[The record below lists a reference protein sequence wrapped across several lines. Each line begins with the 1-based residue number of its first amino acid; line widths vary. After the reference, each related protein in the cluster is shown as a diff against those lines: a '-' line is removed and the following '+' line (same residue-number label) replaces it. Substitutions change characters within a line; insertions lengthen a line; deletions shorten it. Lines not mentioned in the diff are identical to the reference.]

1 MYESPS
7 ASIRINKM
15 NITNY
20 GNLQAQI
27 KGHVILPDDPEYNET
42 RAVWNGMIDRYP
54 AIIVRCSCVEDIVQS
69 IQTAQAM
76 DMIVSVRGGGHNV
89 AGHATNDGGM
99 VIDVSQMKDV
109 HVDADKRIAIA
120 QAGATWADVDK
131 ATQAFGLATPGGE
144 VSETGIA
151 GLTLGGGVG
160 HLRRKHGLTIDNLL
174 SVDMVTAD
182 GEVRHASATE
192 HTDLFWAVR
201 GAGGN
206 FGIVVN
212 FEYELHPVGPE
223 VMEATV
229 MYPFDK
235 ADEVIKAWR
244 NFTHTAPDEVSS
256 SCLLWSVPAIPDF
269 PEDMH
274 NQNVIIIDA
283 IYVGSV
289 ADAEQILQPL
299 RQFTEPLV
307 DMSSVSPFVEVQ
319 SAFDAFFPSHIQRYY
334 WKSLNLAELTDT
346 AIDNIIKRFIER
358 PSPMTLVIL
367 RHLGGAMGRVADD
380 ATAFGDRSAN
390 FNLSLDST
398 WANPDEDETN
408 IAWTRQAWSALNQFS
423 DGGVYLNF
431 PGFQE
436 EGEQLMRRQ
445 FGKNY
450 ERLVAIKKQYDPTN
464 FFSLNQNIKP
474 E

>member
-1 MYESPS
+1 
-7 ASIRINKM
+7 M
-15 NITNY
+15 NIAN
-20 GNLQAQI
+20 QSI
-27 KGHVILPDDPEYNET
+27 KFIIGDLENKVSGQVILPQDTEYDEA

-54 AIIVRCSCVEDIVQS
+54 AIIVRCSGIEDVILAV
-69 IQTAQAM
+69 QTAQEL

-99 VIDVSQMKDV
+99 VIDMSPMKDV
-109 HVDADKRIAIA
+109 TVDPEKRTVIA
-120 QAGATWADVDK
+120 QAGTTWADVDK

-174 SVDMVTAD
+174 SVDIVTAD
-182 GEVRHASATE
+182 GQLRHASATE
-192 HTDLFWAVR
+192 NEDLYWAVR

-206 FGIVVN
+206 FGIVIN
-212 FEYELHPVGPE
+212 FEYQLHPVGPE
-223 VMEATV
+223 VMEATI

-235 ADEVIKAWR
+235 ATEVIKSWR
-244 NFTHTAPDEVSS
+244 DFTDTAPDEVSS

-269 PEDMH
+269 PEEMH
-274 NQNVIIIDA
+274 HQNVIIVDA
-283 IYVGSV
+283 VYIGSV
-289 ADAEQILQPL
+289 ADAEHILQPL
-299 RQFTEPLV
+299 RNITEPLV
-307 DMSSVSPFVEVQ
+307 DMSAVSQFVEVQ
-319 SAFDAFFPSHIQRYY
+319 SAFDEFFPAHTQRYY
-334 WKSLNLAELTDT
+334 WKSMNLGELTDT
-346 AIDNIIKRFIER
+346 AIEAIINQTLER

-367 RHLGGAMGRVADD
+367 RHLGGAMARVDAD
-380 ATAFGDRSAN
+380 ATAFGDRSSN
-390 FNLSLDST
+390 FNLSLDAT
-398 WANPDEDETN
+398 WVNPEDDDQN
-408 IAWTRQAWSALNQFS
+408 IDWAREAWFALNQFS

-445 FGKNY
+445 FGGNY
-450 ERLVAIKKQYDPTN
+450 ERLASIKKRYDPMN

>member
-1 MYESPS
+1 MTL
-7 ASIRINKM
+7 INPKVK
-15 NITNY
+15 IQIVAD
-20 GNLQAQI
+20 LQAEI
-27 KGHVILPDDPEYNET
+27 KGAVILPDDSDYDEA

-54 AIIVRCSCVEDIVQS
+54 AIIVRCSCVEDVIKAIHKAHQL
-69 IQTAQAM
+69 
-76 DMIVSVRGGGHNV
+76 DMLISVRGGGHNV

-99 VIDVSQMKDV
+99 IIDISPMKDIVV
-109 HVDADKRIAIA
+109 HPKERTAIA

-131 ATQAFGLATPGGE
+131 ATQAYGLATPGGE

-174 SVDMVTAD
+174 SVDIVTAD
-182 GEVRHASATE
+182 GQLRHASADE
-192 HTDLFWAVR
+192 NEDLFWAVR
-201 GAGGN
+201 GGGGN
-206 FGIVVN
+206 FGIVTN
-212 FEYELHPVGPE
+212 FEYQLHPIGPAL
-223 VMEATV
+223 MEATV

-235 ADEVIKAWR
+235 AHDVIKAWR
-244 NFTHTAPDEVSS
+244 KFTDTAPNEVSS

-269 PEDMH
+269 PEELH
-274 NQNVIIIDA
+274 NQDVVIVDA
-283 IYVGSV
+283 VYIGAV
-289 ADAEQILQPL
+289 ADAERILQPL
-299 RQFTEPLV
+299 CDITEPII
-307 DMSSVSPFVEVQ
+307 DMSAVSPFVEIQ
-319 SAFDAFFPSHIQRYY
+319 SAFDEFFPSHIQRYY
-334 WKSLNLAELTDT
+334 WKSLNLAELSDT
-346 AIDNIIKRFIER
+346 AIDAIIQHTAER
-358 PSPMTLVIL
+358 PSPQTLVII
-367 RHLGGAMGRVADD
+367 RHLGGAMGRVAAD

-398 WANPDEDETN
+398 WINPDDDALN
-408 IAWTRQAWSALNQFS
+408 IEWTREAWSALNQFS

-450 ERLVAIKKQYDPTN
+450 ERLAAIKKRYDPTN

>member
-1 MYESPS
+1 
-7 ASIRINKM
+7 M
-15 NITNY
+15 NTLNSEIKTQVVDD
-20 GNLQAQI
+20 LQAQL
-27 KGHVILPDDPEYNET
+27 KGQVILPNDKDYDEA

-54 AIIVRCSCVEDIVQS
+54 AMIVRCSCVEDVILS
-69 IQTAQAM
+69 IQTAQALSM
-76 DMIVSVRGGGHNV
+76 VVSVRGGGHNV
-89 AGHATNDGGM
+89 AGHATNDGGI
-99 VIDVSQMKDV
+99 VIDVSPMKAV
-109 HVDADKRIAIA
+109 TVDPEKRIAIA
-120 QAGATWADVDK
+120 QAGATWADVDT

-160 HLRRKHGLTIDNLL
+160 HLRRKHGLTIDNLRA
-174 SVDMVTAD
+174 VDIVTAD
-182 GEVRHASATE
+182 GEFRHASPTE
-192 HTDLFWAVR
+192 NEDLYWAVR

-206 FGIVVN
+206 FGIVIN
-212 FEYELHPVGPE
+212 FEYALHPVGPE

-235 ADEVIKAWR
+235 AREVITAWR
-244 NFTHTAPDEVSS
+244 AFTDTAPDEVSS

-269 PEDMH
+269 PEEMH
-274 NQNVIIIDA
+274 HQNVVIIDA
-283 IYVGSV
+283 VYIGAV
-289 ADAEQILQPL
+289 ADAERILQPL
-299 RQFTEPLV
+299 RNITESLV
-307 DMSSVSPFVEVQ
+307 DMSAVSPFVEVQ
-319 SAFDAFFPSHIQRYY
+319 SAFDEFFPSHVQRYY
-334 WKSLNLAELTDT
+334 WKSLNLADLSDN
-346 AIDNIIKRFIER
+346 AIDAIIDRFVQR

-367 RHLGGAMGRVADD
+367 RHLGGAMGRVGAEE
-380 ATAFGDRSAN
+380 TAFGDRSAN

-398 WANPDEDETN
+398 WVNPHDDSIN
-408 IAWTRQAWSALNQFS
+408 IAWTREAWSALNQFS

-450 ERLVAIKKQYDPTN
+450 ERLANIKKRYDPTN

-474 E
+474 A